1 MLFAL
6 PESTISTCRFDHV
19 GAVVKK
25 TKLAFLGG
33 MESLEGTVDSGNGD
47 NGALLLFDTV
57 NESWE
62 HKKLENS
69 TNKSQLPGVFGSS
82 ACSIS
87 EHHMVVVGG
96 MTSALLSNGDKA
108 TKKVYLLDV
117 ESSQWSELGEV
128 KHENAAFVG
137 HSTTWMPS
145 NKSVYILG
153 GGFQCFGFGQFYSS
167 TYQCQLTPVASTKGL
182 TMAKS
187 KAAHKLS
194 TTPSASSEDKPL
206 GVLVVKLNVKKVKT
220 LLEQAHAYDKTRR
233 VHIANTSST
242 TDGKATTMFLLPVT
256 GAIHELL
263 ASTNESDLQ
272 NLEVVS
278 DDDAYA
284 NKFGKT
290 SGLNRNE
297 VIRSTIGA
305 FASKHQVPAEVV
317 KAIPEKYEF
326 VSDVLLIPRD
336 SFLEPEWAPF
346 ADEMWAHVCASTTP
360 AFSRVARKAFIDASE
375 KRQSHVELLY
385 VNSKALVSQ
394 RSKETPGWVEIRE
407 NGIIY
412 GWDLTRVMFSS
423 GNVTEKARMA
433 NIGCRGET
441 IVDLFC
447 GIGYYVLPFLVH
459 GGAAFVHACEW
470 NPDSVAALRFN
481 LERNDVA
488 DRCKVYLGDNR
499 ESAPIIGAVADRVN
513 LGLLPTSEKAWP
525 LAVQVLK
532 PSGGWFHVHDNV
544 AVEDRE
550 AWEQRVLDSMRELA
564 QQCGKHWTITCEH
577 VEKVKSYAP
586 KVYHLVADIHC
597 VPISPA

>member
-1 MLFAL
+1 MA
-6 PESTISTCRFDHV
+6 
-19 GAVVKK
+19 A
-25 TKLAFLGG
+25 
-33 MESLEGTVDSGNGD
+33 LEGADGSSEEDDTGVC
-47 NGALLLFDTV
+47 LLFDTTK
-57 NESWE
+57 ETWE
-62 HKKLENS
+62 YKALEN
-69 TNKSQLPGVFGSS
+69 TRNKSQPPALFAAS
-82 ACSIS
+82 ASAIN
-87 EHHMVVVGG
+87 EHQIVVVGG
-96 MTSALLSNGDKA
+96 VTAALLANGDRA
-108 TKKVYLLDV
+108 TQKLYLLDV
-117 ESSQWSELGEV
+117 SASQWMELGEV

-137 HSTTWMPS
+137 HSTAWMPS
-145 NKSVYILG
+145 SNALYILG

-167 TYQCQLTPVASTKGL
+167 TYQCRLALSVATTTQFNTS
-182 TMAKS
+182 KS
-187 KAAHKLS
+187 SPANVLS
-194 TTPSASSEDKPL
+194 TSGSAFSDDKPL
-206 GVLVVKLNVKKVKT
+206 GVLVGKLQVKKVKT
-220 LLEQAHAYDKTRR
+220 MLEKAHVYDKARR
-233 VHIANTSST
+233 VHVANAAQPSEAA
-242 TDGKATTMFLLPVT
+242 TDGKPTTMFLLPV
-256 GAIHELL
+256 AANIRELL
-263 ASTNESDLQ
+263 ASTDDAELQ
-272 NLEVVS
+272 QLEVVS

-297 VIRSTIGA
+297 VIRSTVSA
-305 FASKHQVPAEVV
+305 FASKYQLSPETI

-360 AFSRVARKAFIDASE
+360 AFSRVARKAFIDTSE

-385 VNSKALVSQ
+385 VNDKALTSP
-394 RSKETPGWVEIRE
+394 RSKQSPGWVEIRE
-407 NGIIY
+407 NGIVY

-423 GNVTEKARMA
+423 GNVTEKARMG

-481 LERNDVA
+481 LERNHVA
-488 DRCKVYLGDNR
+488 DRCKVYPGDNQ
-499 ESAPIIGAVADRVN
+499 ESAPTIGAVADRVN

-550 AWEQRVLDSMRELA
+550 AWEQRVLTSMRELA
-564 QQCGKHWTITCEH
+564 QQYGKHWTITCEH

-586 KVYHLVADIHC
+586 KVYHFVADIHC
-597 VPISPA
+597 VPA